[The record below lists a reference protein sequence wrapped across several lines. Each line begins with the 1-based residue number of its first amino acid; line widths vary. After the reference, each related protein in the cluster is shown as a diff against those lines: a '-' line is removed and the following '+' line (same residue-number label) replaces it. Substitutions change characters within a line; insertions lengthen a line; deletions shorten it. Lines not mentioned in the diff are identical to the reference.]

1 MFLLKK
7 FTRYVCLSLFACA
20 LLSWPAYSQQ
30 DNSSSSS
37 SQSQSNDGTIE
48 GTIISS
54 SRVTFVVRSED
65 NQFHLFTFDQNTNKP
80 RVLTAG
86 MRVRVDSD
94 QGEETGARH
103 ATDVTVVSQSSGA
116 DTGGG
121 SAGSA
126 NASARRAAPLPPQV
140 RNVESQIQREARRWR
155 LGARAGIG
163 LDPELV
169 MFGIH
174 SQMGPVFNRN
184 FFFRPSADFEWGEIT
199 DMMAFNLEGV
209 YRMNTT
215 IRRAGEWSPYLGAGP
230 SLNFIHQ
237 SFQTKPGQGRSIDWG
252 NFDYQTGLNVLMGVQ
267 NRRGMFFEVKTSLYS
282 KPAPILRLIVGK
294 NF

>member
-7 FTRYVCLSLFACA
+7 FTRYVCLSLFAGA

-37 SQSQSNDGTIE
+37 SQSQGNDGTIE

-121 SAGSA
+121 SAGA

-184 FFFRPSADFEWGEIT
+184 FFFRPNADFEWGEIT

-237 SFQTKPGQGRSIDWG
+237 SFQTKAGQGRSIDWG

>member
-1 MFLLKK
+1 MFLRKYSTL
-7 FTRYVCLSLFACA
+7 RVCSFVFACA
-20 LLSWPAYSQQ
+20 LLSWPIYSQQ
-30 DNSSSSS
+30 DNSSS
-37 SQSQSNDGTIE
+37 QSQKE
-48 GTIISS
+48 GTVEGTVVSS
-54 SRVTFVVRSED
+54 SRVTFVVRSD
-65 NQFHLFTFDQNTNKP
+65 DDKFHLYTFDQNTNKP
-80 RVLTAG
+80 RALTAG
-86 MRVRVDSD
+86 ARVRVDSD
-94 QGEETGARH
+94 QGDETGARH
-103 ATDVTVVSQSSGA
+103 ATDVTVVSQSGGSDSG
-116 DTGGG
+116 GS

-126 NASARRAAPLPPQV
+126 NASARKAAPVPPQV
-140 RNVESQIQREARRWR
+140 RNVEGQIKRDARRWR

-174 SQMGPVFNRN
+174 SQMGPMFSRN
-184 FFFRPSADFEWGEIT
+184 FFFRPNADFEWGEVT
-199 DMMAFNLEGV
+199 DMVALNLEGV

-215 IRRAGEWSPYLGAGP
+215 IRGGAWAPYIGAGP

-237 SFQTKPGQGRSIDWG
+237 SFQTKPGQGRSIDFG

-282 KPAPILRLIVGK
+282 KPAPILRLIIGK